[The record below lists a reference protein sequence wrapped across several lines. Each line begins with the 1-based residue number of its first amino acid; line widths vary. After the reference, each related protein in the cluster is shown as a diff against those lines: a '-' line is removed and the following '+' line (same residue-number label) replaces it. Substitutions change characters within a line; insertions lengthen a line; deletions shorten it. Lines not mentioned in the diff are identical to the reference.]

1 MKQTNVSGHLQQAL
15 DHAKLSIHE
24 LIKGKLSPYLIT
36 PQAITSSLHQI
47 QSFMDKKYPKFTIIH
62 KDPFYYFTY
71 GDLLCARVH
80 STLFL
85 TLKVPISPFKQPLLL
100 YDIYSIPVPI
110 NSSTSHATTLMDIPH
125 YYEFFFYPK
134 SHSTIFGDTTYQQY
148 LDLKV
153 PNFKIFNQ
161 LFSHFVTADQNQHL
175 NLKKMAELAQKDATV
190 FQSLAESMLNGQIDF
205 AVTSFPNTSGIIAII
220 ASALELICMLYCI

>member
-1 MKQTNVSGHLQQAL
+1 MKQTNVSAHLQQAL

-62 KDPFYYFTY
+62 KDPFYYFIY

-125 YYEFFFYPK
+125 YFAHTHE
-134 SHSTIFGDTTYQQY
+134 
-148 LDLKV
+148 
-153 PNFKIFNQ
+153 
-161 LFSHFVTADQNQHL
+161 NQHFTL
-175 NLKKMAELAQKDATV
+175 ITSHHISKCIGTSVLFCSFHFALHRYHPHA
-190 FQSLAESMLNGQIDF
+190 FQHCFIIKRNQFIHYVNF
-205 AVTSFPNTSGIIAII
+205 AF
-220 ASALELICMLYCI
+220 